1 MMNLSTLLYYIS
13 LLSGY
18 GNQCRDP
25 KNNYKD
31 CRVGQLTRW
40 FYTYIAAKMEQK
52 TITSGKGAGAYW
64 MLWAWFWQMLTETFA
79 WGTNFSIQTCNYG
92 KYNASMRSKL
102 PHIWHSFWDSNN
114 VSYLCLELMI
124 FKDQTVCQGW
134 GLPVSGKGL
143 PKVSSKEDFL
153 FNRISNILEPIVY
166 SIKRPNVPKA
176 YRKAGYNLGWN
187 LVLGQ

>member
-1 MMNLSTLLYYIS
+1 MQRPKEQLQRLSCWPNT
-13 LLSGY
+13 
-18 GNQCRDP
+18 
-25 KNNYKD
+25 
-31 CRVGQLTRW
+31 VGQLARW
-40 FYTYIAAKMEQK
+40 FYTYIAAKMVQK
-52 TITSGKGAGAYW
+52 TITSGKDVGAYW
-64 MLWAWFWQMLTETFA
+64 MIRPWFWQMLAETFA
-79 WGTNFSIQTCNYG
+79 LGPNFSIQTCNYG
-92 KYNASMRSKL
+92 KSYTSMGSKL
-102 PHIWHSFWDSNN
+102 PHIWHSFYDLHTDSNH
-114 VSYLCLELMI
+114 VSYFCLELMI